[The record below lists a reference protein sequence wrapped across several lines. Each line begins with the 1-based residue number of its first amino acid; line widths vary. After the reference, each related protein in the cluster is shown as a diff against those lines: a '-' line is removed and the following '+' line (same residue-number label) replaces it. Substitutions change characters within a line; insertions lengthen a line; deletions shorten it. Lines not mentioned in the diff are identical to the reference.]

1 MGDGRV
7 IKTLKSLTYNEPK
20 ARAIYYSISK
30 YFSGIKKMSKVD
42 IEWQDQF
49 GKWHHLQ
56 YMHNEAFAYKSA
68 SARAKSTG
76 KRHRLLIDGSIC
88 DIIEP

>member
-1 MGDGRV
+1 MH
-7 IKTLKSLTYNEPK
+7 
-20 ARAIYYSISK
+20 
-30 YFSGIKKMSKVD
+30 KVD

-49 GKWHHLQ
+49 GKWHHLS

>member
-1 MGDGRV
+1 MH
-7 IKTLKSLTYNEPK
+7 E
-20 ARAIYYSISK
+20 
-30 YFSGIKKMSKVD
+30 VD

-49 GKWHHLQ
+49 GHWHHLS

>member
-30 YFSGIKKMSKVD
+30 NFSGIKKCP
-42 IEWQDQF
+42 
-49 GKWHHLQ
+49 
-56 YMHNEAFAYKSA
+56 
-68 SARAKSTG
+68 
-76 KRHRLLIDGSIC
+76 RLT
-88 DIIEP
+88 